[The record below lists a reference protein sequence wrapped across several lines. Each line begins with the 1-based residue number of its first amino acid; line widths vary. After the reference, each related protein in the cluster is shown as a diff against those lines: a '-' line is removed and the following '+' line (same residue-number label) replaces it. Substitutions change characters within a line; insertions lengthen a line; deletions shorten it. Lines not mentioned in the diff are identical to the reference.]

1 MIKTAI
7 DQSNI
12 GISDSVTVKSTT
24 NISSQTLTRPANTTA
39 YSAGTLIGTSTTS
52 SSAIVFSPMGNANG
66 SILIT
71 DANLLLQI
79 TAIPSG
85 MTNFRLHLY
94 NTTPTSAY
102 VDGATWTLASTDWLS
117 YLGYVDL
124 GSPVAVGGALY
135 VQNTGVNK
143 TIKMGASTTL
153 YGYLVTNGGF
163 TPNSAA
169 ITQIQLAAMG
179 V

>member
-1 MIKTAI
+1 MIRTAI
-7 DQSNI
+7 DQSAI
-12 GISDSVTVKSTT
+12 GTSDSVTVKSTT
-24 NISSQTLTRPANTTA
+24 NISTQILTRPANTTA
-39 YSAGTLIGTSTTS
+39 YNAGAIIGTSTTG
-52 SSAIVFSPMGNANG
+52 SAVILFTTLGNANG

-94 NTTPTSAY
+94 NTLPASAY
-102 VDGATWTLASTDWLS
+102 VDGATWTLASTDWLN

-143 TIKMGASTTL
+143 TLKMGTTTTL

-163 TPNSAA
+163 TPASSSV
-169 ITQIQLAAMG
+169 IQIQLAAMG